1 MSTTDNEI
9 ELPEIEATPD
19 EHDLAVAEALAA
31 IENPTA
37 ADTLTLE
44 EIELIESGEAPPELI
59 ARMEAEMLA
68 EAGGTED
75 ALAGADDLPAAGE
88 DASSAVNQDADTMQS
103 VISEQSLP
111 PEPPAARDF
120 ATELAGIQASHAELA
135 GQLKELIKAVEDG
148 DKLESDILDDRLAI
162 EAKLQ
167 ALATDRRLVEREQDG
182 YNRQLEQFEQKRADY
197 IKGWQQTCTD
207 FVMVR
212 NKDVYLNQDG
222 TPNQAR
228 LADLDAL
235 IKSTHAAN
243 KGMADAKIL
252 EIAHEKVLKLN
263 GIAQAAPAAE
273 KKPAAPVA
281 SAKKAVQL
289 PPTLGSMPKAE
300 MAAAGSRFA
309 ALNNARGDQLVG
321 AVGKMDKA
329 QLEAWL
335 REG

>member
-1 MSTTDNEI
+1 MGTTDNEI

-68 EAGGTED
+68 EASDDDGT
-75 ALAGADDLPAAGE
+75 E

-135 GQLKELIKAVEDG
+135 GQLKELINAVEDG
-148 DKLESDILDDRLAI
+148 DKLESDILDERLAI
-162 EAKLQ
+162 EAKLH

-182 YNRQLEQFEQKRADY
+182 YSRQLEQYEQKRADY

-207 FVMVR
+207 FVTVK
-212 NKDVYLNQDG
+212 NKDFYLNQDG
-222 TPNQAR
+222 TPNRER
-228 LADLDAL
+228 LAELDAML
-235 IKSTHAAN
+235 KSTAAIN

-252 EIAHEKVLKLN
+252 EIAHGKVQKLN
-263 GIAQAAPAAE
+263 GVAPAAPPAE
-273 KKPAAPVA
+273 KKPAAPAA
-281 SAKKAVQL
+281 SAKKPVQL

-300 MAAAGSRFA
+300 MASAGSRFA
-309 ALNNARGDQLVG
+309 ALNNARGDQLVN
-321 AVGKMDKA
+321 AVAKMDEA